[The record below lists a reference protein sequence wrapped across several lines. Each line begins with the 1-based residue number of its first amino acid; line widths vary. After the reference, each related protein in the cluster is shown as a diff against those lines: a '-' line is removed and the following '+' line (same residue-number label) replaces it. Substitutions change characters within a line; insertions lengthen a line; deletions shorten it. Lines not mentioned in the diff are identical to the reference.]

1 MVKSRIETFIGF
13 CIKSRKI
20 ALGSGAISTLHSG
33 VHLLIVDGTSAKNT
47 RNLAL
52 KFQNRFLC
60 PLLICKSG
68 FEKAVNR
75 VGCKIAAVR
84 DGELAKAILQSK
96 EDNYEL
102 YSGGNF

>member
-1 MVKSRIETFIGF
+1 MVKSKIETYIGF

-20 ALGSGAISTLHSG
+20 ALGSGAVDALHG
-33 VHLLIVDGTSAKNT
+33 EVHLLVVDGTSAKNT
-47 RNLAL
+47 KRLAL

-68 FEKAVNR
+68 FERVVNR
-75 VGCKIAAVR
+75 AGCKIAAVR
-84 DGELAKAILQSK
+84 DGELAKAILQVND
-96 EDNYEL
+96 DNYEL

>member
-1 MVKSRIETFIGF
+1 MVKSKINTYIGF

-20 ALGSGAISTLHSG
+20 ALGSGAIDALRGG
-33 VHLLIVDGTSAKNT
+33 VYLLIVDDGAANNT
-47 RNLAL
+47 KKLAL
-52 KFQNRFLC
+52 KFQNRFQC

-68 FEKAVNR
+68 FEEAVNR
-75 VGCKIAAVR
+75 AGCKIAAVR
-84 DGELAKAILQSK
+84 DGELAKAIVQSK